1 MLLIKRIHKLMKNT
15 KLYKSLTIII
25 AFIIISS
32 LIFYF
37 FEIEKNPRINNIED
51 AIWWGFVTSTS
62 VGYGD
67 IYPVTL
73 IGRMISILLM
83 LIGIGV
89 FGFITG
95 SFASI
100 FLEENIKKGMGL
112 MDVIFKNHIIIIGWN
127 HKTKIIIE
135 ELINEDEN
143 LKIVIIDNIDKNPY
157 NSKNISYIKGNPWY
171 EDVLIRANI
180 KDAKRIIV
188 LADRNLENPDMMDA
202 KSILICLAIDKLNIN
217 TYIIAEVVDHIN
229 KTHFLRAHVNDV
241 LISNDIES
249 KVLVRSILYK
259 GINKAM
265 KELIT
270 NSYGCELYESL
281 ISKEYINNKYINVSH
296 ELLKEGITLIGYFRN
311 GKTYLSPHIDEKLKN
326 NDILIYIASNKLL

>member
-1 MLLIKRIHKLMKNT
+1 MLLIKKIHKLMKNV
-15 KLYKSLTIII
+15 KLYRSLGIII
-25 AFIIISS
+25 VFILISS

-37 FEIEKNPRINNIED
+37 FEININPRINTIQD

-67 IYPVTL
+67 IYPVTI
-73 IGRMISILLM
+73 IGRIISIFLM

-100 FLEENIKKGMGL
+100 FLEENIRKGMGL

-135 ELINEDEN
+135 ELINEDKN
-143 LKIVIIDNIDKNPY
+143 LKVVIIDNIDYNPY
-157 NSKNISYIKGNPWY
+157 NNKNISYIKGNPWY
-171 EDVLIRANI
+171 DEVLLRANI
-180 KDAKRIIV
+180 KYAKRIIV
-188 LADRNLENPDMMDA
+188 LADRNLKNKDMMDA
-202 KSILICLAIDKLNIN
+202 KSVLICLAINKLNKNI
-217 TYIIAEVVDHIN
+217 YLISEVANHSN
-229 KTHFLRAHVNDV
+229 KKLFLRANVNDI
-241 LISNDIES
+241 LISNEIES
-249 KVLVRSILYK
+249 KILVRSILYK

-270 NSYGCELYESL
+270 NSYGCELYEAS
-281 ISKEYINNKYINVSH
+281 ISEEYINNKYIDVSFK
-296 ELLKEGITLIGYFRN
+296 LLKKGITLIGYFRN
-311 GKTYLSPHIDEKLKN
+311 GETYLNPKTNIKLQS
-326 NDILIYIASNKLL
+326 NDILIYIAPNKIL